1 MPVGDI
7 RWLILALVCA
17 LIATILNWPEIRAAL
32 SRRRS
37 RAKEPKPVAAVD
49 YLGAQAIIDA
59 YIGPAL
65 VDKRDTV
72 RLVICQDIMRRFDRV
87 TGAKLGEFEYNR
99 ALLQEWLE
107 SNAARFLVD
116 NRQDLA

>member
-17 LIATILNWPEIRAAL
+17 AIVTILNWPEIRAAL
-32 SRRRS
+32 FRRRNKS
-37 RAKEPKPVAAVD
+37 KKADSAAAVD

-65 VDKRDTV
+65 VDKREGV
-72 RLVICQDIMRRFDRV
+72 RLVIRQDIMRRFDRV